1 MTSPNGAEGSS
12 LRPKNVREGAKWA
25 GGLLGA
31 AATAIGALATLGV
44 IGGSAPDEALAK
56 ASTNL
61 RDAGT
66 SALVVKVRLPEP
78 EGGERFA
85 ARLLGTG
92 ELDYSSG
99 RGQFS
104 YQVEF
109 PNLEESWD
117 IDVTFDGSVL
127 YARLPAEWG
136 LSRDRPWLRADL
148 DELQRLDSE
157 DADVRVALLARLNFE
172 DVSGLLD
179 YLDEAGDVE
188 KVGEDTTRGVHT
200 TRYDGTVDVGG
211 GESGPKADT
220 TVKLSAWLDDQET
233 LRRLLLTLPDGSV
246 ADLELS
252 DFGTPVET
260 PKPDAAEVISL
271 EDLSA
276 LP

>member
-1 MTSPNGAEGSS
+1 MVLKAVRCGRRTSARAPSGR
-12 LRPKNVREGAKWA
+12 RPS
-25 GGLLGA
+25 GA

-188 KVGEDTTRGVHT
+188 KVGVGHHPRRPHHALRRHGRRRRRRGVWAKGGHDREAQRMARRPGDAAPAASHT
-200 TRYDGTVDVGG
+200 PRRLGG
-211 GESGPKADT
+211 GPG
-220 TVKLSAWLDDQET
+220 
-233 LRRLLLTLPDGSV
+233 
-246 ADLELS
+246 
-252 DFGTPVET
+252 
-260 PKPDAAEVISL
+260 AE
-271 EDLSA
+271 
-276 LP
+276 